1 MSALLGESP
10 AVQLLRS
17 QIARTAPTPLPILVT
32 GETGTGK
39 EVVAR
44 LVHDQSGRAGPFVP
58 IDCGALAPT
67 LVETELFGHERGAF
81 TGANTRRDGLVHAA
95 RGGTFFLD
103 EVGELPL
110 EAQTRLLRLLEA
122 GTYRPVGALEERRAD
137 IRVVAATW
145 RDLTGA
151 VERGT
156 FRRDLYHRLA
166 IVDLRLPP
174 LRDRG
179 GDAQLLLDAFLRDAS
194 RAARRAPPILEPA
207 TRQLLDRWRWPGN
220 LRELKNLAQVL
231 AALAPPRVRPDDLPA
246 LYRGGGPAAPVGAA
260 SAPPGEAMAIR
271 ADLPY
276 LDARRLWLDAFQD
289 RYVAAVLE
297 RHGGNISAAARAS
310 GMDRRSIQRAR
321 SRQFSSATDVGDETG

>member
-1 MSALLGESP
+1 MSALLGECP
-10 AVQLLRS
+10 AIQLLRS
-17 QIARTAPTPLPILVT
+17 QVARTAPTPLPILVT

-44 LVHDQSGRAGPFVP
+44 LIHAQSGRTGPFVP
-58 IDCGALAPT
+58 VDCGALAPT

-122 GTYRPVGALEERRAD
+122 GTYRPVGGLEERRAD

-156 FRRDLYHRLA
+156 FRRDLFHRLA

-174 LRDRG
+174 LRERG
-179 GDAQLLLDAFLRDAS
+179 GDALVLLDTFLRDAA
-194 RAARRAPPILEPA
+194 RAARRTPPLLEPA
-207 TRQLLDRWRWPGN
+207 TRQLLERWRWPGN

-246 LYRGGGPAAPVGAA
+246 PYRGGALPAQPPTAA
-260 SAPPGEAMAIR
+260 GEALAIR

-276 LDARRLWLDAFQD
+276 LEARRLWLDAFQD
-289 RYVAAVLE
+289 RYVAAILD

-321 SRQFSSATDVGDETG
+321 SRQFSPASDADDEPG